1 MSSFGRILIRAP
13 NWVGDVVMATP
24 AFRCVRENFPDAH
37 IAIAIR
43 PYVKKI
49 VADAPWFDDILPCD
63 DAGGLSSLPAI
74 LATAKQLR
82 RERFDVALL
91 LPNSLKTAL
100 EARLAGVRRRVGY
113 IRDGRTWLLTDAI
126 PRPSRNGK
134 FLPTYMGDYYLR
146 LCEQIGCAVGD
157 RRPELFVS
165 EECERRT
172 DDLLRLRGVDL
183 ERPIA
188 ILNPGASF
196 GPSKCWASD
205 RFAEVGDRLAEGY
218 GFQVCVSCSRKEV
231 STAEAICSLM
241 RHQGINLAAGEPP
254 MELDHLKS
262 LVKRCAILV
271 TLDSGPRHFAVA
283 FNRPAVTIMGP
294 NSPLYTET
302 PLERGVVVRVD
313 VDCGP
318 CQEKVCRTDHR
329 CMERI
334 TADMVFDACRKV
346 LCD

>member
-1 MSSFGRILIRAP
+1 MSSFGRILIRSP

-24 AFRCVRENFPDAH
+24 AFRCVRESFPDAR
-37 IAIAIR
+37 IVLAIR

-49 VADAPWFDDILPCD
+49 IDDAPWFDDVVPCD

-74 LATAKQLR
+74 LAVSRRLR
-82 RERFDVALL
+82 REPFDVAIV
-91 LPNSLKTAL
+91 LPNSLKTAV
-100 EARLAGVRRRVGY
+100 EARLAGARRRVGY
-113 IRDGRTWLLTDAI
+113 ARDGRSWLLTDAI
-126 PRPSRNGK
+126 PRLARNGK

-146 LCEQIGCAVGD
+146 LCERIGCTICD

-172 DDLLRLRGVDL
+172 DGLLRLRGVDL
-183 ERPIA
+183 GRPIA
-188 ILNPGASF
+188 LLNPGASF
-196 GPSKCWASD
+196 GPSKCWASG
-205 RFAEVGDRLAEGY
+205 RFAEVGDRLVDEY

-231 STAEAICSLM
+231 STADEICSRM
-241 RHQGINLAAGEPP
+241 KRRGINLAAGKPP
-254 MELDHLKS
+254 LELDHLKS

-283 FNRPAVTIMGP
+283 FDRPVVTLMGP
-294 NSPLYTET
+294 NSPLYTDT

-329 CMERI
+329 CMELL
-334 TADMVFDACRKV
+334 TSDMVFDACRAV
-346 LCD
+346 LTY